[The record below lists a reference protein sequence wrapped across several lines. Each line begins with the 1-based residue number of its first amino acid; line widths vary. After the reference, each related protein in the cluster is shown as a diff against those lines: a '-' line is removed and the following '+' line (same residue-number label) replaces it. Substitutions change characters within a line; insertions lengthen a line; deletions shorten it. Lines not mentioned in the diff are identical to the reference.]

1 MESRNEHLLINYLDR
16 TLEEKELREIEEL
29 INTDAEVRQQWQY
42 LQLAVQAVQYVALND
57 QVAAVKEHYK
67 TIHPS
72 AVITEQQQAAP
83 RRPVVLTRNIYSVA
97 ACLLFLVVA
106 AAGYKYVTT
115 SPAGLYKQAFI
126 PYTLSTSRGNSTI
139 NDIEQAYRSK
149 NWNQVI
155 AVFDKT
161 TQKDNKALFLTGMA
175 SLQLQQYE
183 NACKLFEQV
192 LAKNAQTGDDYFK
205 DEAQFYLAMS
215 CLGENNIKEAVTILQ
230 KIRANKNHLYY
241 QQANRISSTDLR
253 IVAFKAGK

>member
-1 MESRNEHLLINYLDR
+1 MESRNEHLLIHYLDR

-29 INTDAEVRQQWQY
+29 INTDIEVRRQWQY
-42 LQLAVQAVQYVALND
+42 LQLAVQAVEYVALND

-83 RRPVVLTRNIYSVA
+83 RRRVVSMRNLSRVA
-97 ACLLFLVVA
+97 ACLLFLVIA
-106 AAGYKYVTT
+106 ATGYKYVTT
-115 SPAGLYKQAFI
+115 NSAGLYKKAFI
-126 PYTLSTSRGNSTI
+126 PYTLSTSRGKSTI
-139 NDIEQAYRSK
+139 NDIEQDYRGK

-155 AVFDKT
+155 AAFDKT
-161 TQKDNKALFLTGMA
+161 IKKDNKTLFLTGMA
-175 SLQLQQYE
+175 SMELQQYA

-192 LAKNAQTGDDYFK
+192 LAKNAQTGDDYFQ
-205 DEAQFYLAMS
+205 DEAQFYLAMG
-215 CLGENNIKEAVTILQ
+215 CLAENNIKEAVSILQ

-253 IVAFKAGK
+253 IVAFKSGK